1 MRKYLALLLSLLLL
15 YALAACGGEGTVSGS
30 TTDMGEVQSNEP
42 AEVLPSLDS
51 EEKPEGGE
59 AEVPDALPPEPSA
72 PTPPSQPP
80 ETAGEAES
88 TPAPEE
94 SLPEPAVPPENANGI
109 LVVYFTYAENAP
121 LAEDVDASSSA
132 SIQHWNGKLTGNT
145 GVIADMIA
153 QATGGE
159 LFSIQTEEQYPATY
173 DETTEVYMEETRAG
187 IHREL
192 SSHIES
198 LESYDTIFLG
208 FPNWWSG
215 MPTVIFSFLEE
226 YDLSGKTIIP
236 FVTSGGSGFSDAIQ
250 DIQDAEPEA
259 VVLDGLSISGSRV
272 TSAEEQVAE
281 WLSDLGFA

>member
-1 MRKYLALLLSLLLL
+1 MRKYLSLLLSLLLL
-15 YALAACGGEGTVSGS
+15 YTLAACGSEGTASGS
-30 TTDMGEVQSNEP
+30 TLDMDEVQSNES
-42 AEVLPSLDS
+42 ADDLPSIDS
-51 EEKPEGGE
+51 EENAKNGE
-59 AEVPDALPPEPSA
+59 ANVPDALPPDQSA
-72 PTPPSQPP
+72 PVQPSQNSGA
-80 ETAGEAES
+80 AGEAGS

-94 SLPEPAVPPENANGI
+94 SLPEPAAPSDHASGI
-109 LVVYFTYAENAP
+109 LVAYFTYAENAP

-132 SIQHWNGKLTGNT
+132 SIQRWNGTLTGNT

-159 LFSIQTEEQYPATY
+159 LFSIQTEEPYPATY

-192 SSHIES
+192 STHIEN

-215 MPTVIFSFLEE
+215 MPTVIFSFLDE
-226 YDLSGKTIIP
+226 YDLSEKTIVP
-236 FVTSGGSGFSDAIQ
+236 FVTSGGSGFSDSIQ

-259 VVLDGLSISGSRV
+259 VILDGLSISGSRV

-281 WLSDLGFA
+281 WLGGLGFA

>member
-30 TTDMGEVQSNEP
+30 TADMGEMQSNEP
-42 AEVLPSLDS
+42 AEVLPSFNS
-51 EEKPEGGE
+51 EEN
-59 AEVPDALPPEPSA
+59 
-72 PTPPSQPP
+72 
-80 ETAGEAES
+80 
-88 TPAPEE
+88 PEE
-94 SLPEPAVPPENANGI
+94 SLPEPAAPSENANDI

-121 LAEDVDASSSA
+121 LAEDVDTSSSA

-187 IHREL
+187 IYREL
-192 SSHIES
+192 SSHIEN

-226 YDLSGKTIIP
+226 YDLSGKTIVP

-250 DIQDAEPEA
+250 NIQDAELEA

-272 TSAEEQVAE
+272 TSVEEQVVE
-281 WLSDLGFA
+281 WLAELGFA